1 MLNRG
6 ATMQAV
12 AQAIAAGSGDEEL
25 AVLVVRGRRTRE
37 TELSLGYA
45 VADALA
51 AAMEAKLV
59 ASLRAQ
65 DTVLRIGEHAF
76 VVLLPGVR
84 GRQHAALAAAKLVR
98 ALGQPLMLEGW
109 QLHPSVTVGLALYP
123 SDGADADTLCLH
135 ADQACHEARNEAD
148 GFAFWHRPVH
158 ADSFTH
164 DELRDALARNQLE
177 LYLQPVLDL
186 HGSRIS
192 GYEALA
198 RWNHPRIGMVP
209 PPAFV
214 GEAEHTGL
222 IGELTRWSLTV
233 ALRHLAQLRREGHM
247 VRMNVNLSV
256 VALQMPGFALQ
267 VMDLL
272 RVWQVPPAALA
283 LEVTESALM
292 RDVVR
297 AQGVLAELHDE
308 GIRISIDDFGTGYSS
323 MAYLQRL
330 PTDELK
336 IDRSFVIDIAT
347 SDRARHLVG
356 TMVDLGHNLGLEVVA
371 EGVEDEAT
379 LALLRDL
386 GCDRAQGYVIG
397 RPRPATDIVSAAGV

>member
-1 MLNRG
+1 
-6 ATMQAV
+6 MQAV
-12 AQAIAAGSGDEEL
+12 TQAIGSCSGDEEL
-25 AVLVVRGRRTRE
+25 ALLVVRGRRTRE
-37 TELSLGYA
+37 VELSLGHA
-45 VADALA
+45 IADALG
-51 AAMEAKLV
+51 AAMESKLV
-59 ASLRAQ
+59 ANLRDQ
-65 DTVLRIGEHAF
+65 DVVLPIGEHAF

-109 QLHPSVTVGLALYP
+109 QLHPSVTVGAALYP
-123 SDGADADTLCLH
+123 SDAADAADLCLH
-135 ADQACHEARNEAD
+135 ADQACHEARGEPD
-148 GFAFWHRPVH
+148 GFAFWRRPVH

-177 LYLQPVLDL
+177 LYLQPVQSL
-186 HGSRIS
+186 GSGRVS

-198 RWNHPRIGMVP
+198 RWNHPRVGPVP
-209 PPAFV
+209 PLAFV
-214 GEAEHTGL
+214 GEAERTGL

-233 ALRHLAQLRREGHM
+233 ALRHLAGLRRPGHDLR
-247 VRMNVNLSV
+247 VNVNLSV

-272 RVWQVPPAALA
+272 RVWQVPPSALA

-297 AQGVLAELHDE
+297 AQGVLAELRDA
-308 GIRISIDDFGTGYSS
+308 GVRISIDDFGTGYSS

-336 IDRSFVIDIAT
+336 IDRSFVIDIA
-347 SDRARHLVG
+347 SNERARHLVG
-356 TMVDLGHNLGLEVVA
+356 SMVDLGHHLGLEVVA

-379 LALLRDL
+379 LSLLRDL

-397 RPRPATDIVSAAGV
+397 RPQPAGELVAPAAP